1 MRLKP
6 FCITALAFIIVASSN
21 VVMGQQTAKL
31 PDYKERVKVL
41 HDVVNNKFRDKPAA
55 LYYETNDSSKAVRQ
69 HSYLWPLCA
78 LIQATNE
85 METLEPKK
93 EYMLP
98 VVTAIDKYV
107 NDQPPA
113 RGYQATAF
121 NGKPDDRYYDDD
133 EWVAI
138 AYLDA
143 YNRTHAKKYLEEAES
158 ISRFLLSGLDTV
170 AGGGFYWRERDKAS
184 KNTCSNGPGILV
196 MLQLYKVTHKESYLK
211 TALEV
216 YEWTNKVLQAPS
228 GVYYDNISIRSKRL
242 GKAIF
247 TYNTGT
253 MLESNV
259 LLYQITKDK
268 KYLSEAQRV
277 AAAGIEQFFKNGRL
291 PNGNY
296 WFNAVMLRG
305 YQALYKAD
313 RNKQWIDFYHADA
326 DAIWK
331 DERDPLTNQLGPK
344 SEKRLIDQAAM
355 IEIYARLEEISKLK

>member
-1 MRLKP
+1 MKLNP
-6 FCITALAFIIVASSN
+6 FYIAFVPFIILTSSD
-21 VVMGQQTAKL
+21 VVQGQQTEKI
-31 PDYKERVKVL
+31 PDYKTRIRIL
-41 HDVVNNKFRDKPAA
+41 HDGVNNKFRDKPAG

-69 HSYLWPLCA
+69 HSYLWPLCG

-85 METLEPKK
+85 MEVLEPKK
-93 EYMLP
+93 QYMLP
-98 VVTAIDKYV
+98 VVTAIDKYA
-107 NDQPPA
+107 NNEPPT
-113 RGYQATAF
+113 RGYQATVF

-133 EWVAI
+133 EWIAI
-138 AYLDA
+138 AYMDA
-143 YNRTHAKKYLEEAES
+143 YNRTHQKKYLEEAES

-196 MLQLYKVTHKESYLK
+196 LLQLYKVTHKPSYLK
-211 TALEV
+211 TAIEV
-216 YEWTNKVLQAPS
+216 YDWTNKHLQARS
-228 GVYYDNISIRSKRL
+228 GVYWDNIGIKTLRI
-242 GKAIF
+242 GKATY

-268 KYLSEAQRV
+268 KYLAEAKRV
-277 AAAGIEQFFKNGRL
+277 AAAGREHFFKNGRL

-305 YQALYKAD
+305 YQALYKID
-313 RNKQWIDFYHADA
+313 KNKEWIDFYREDA

-331 DERDPLTNQLGPK
+331 TERDPSTNQVGTKPI
-344 SEKRLIDQAAM
+344 KRLIDQAAM
-355 IEIYARLEEISKLK
+355 IEIYARLEELAK